1 MDYRGSLAK
10 RERIK
15 TLVLSLLAALFILIA
30 IIVGMNSKEYVTP
43 MIIVFSYL
51 AIFVI
56 TNTIVKYLSNH
67 QLRVS
72 QFLLAVLCRAEN
84 NRLYLKSGIELRPGF
99 LGKWIEFHILESK
112 DPNKAVTNMRNRFV
126 RQNLN

>member
-67 QLRVS
+67 
-72 QFLLAVLCRAEN
+72 
-84 NRLYLKSGIELRPGF
+84 
-99 LGKWIEFHILESK
+99 
-112 DPNKAVTNMRNRFV
+112 
-126 RQNLN
+126 